1 MEPHTLAIVLKAL
14 SLGIA
19 TFVVVMMFVWICR
32 NFKD

>member
-1 MEPHTLAIVLKAL
+1 MEPNTLAIVLKAL

-19 TFVVVMMFVWICR
+19 SFVVVMMFVWICR